1 MTQDKNPTPCACA
14 AADPSRRSF
23 IGRTVAT
30 FAAAQVMLRGT
41 PALSA
46 APSAEE
52 EARNMLPQPGDFLTY
67 QSKSKRGTHLAV
79 DDLKIAAKQIIAL
92 PVDPATG
99 IVRDGSRLN
108 QVMLTRLD
116 PAELDEMT
124 LSRAAEGVVAYS
136 TACTHDGCPIT
147 SWDRKTMQ
155 YVCPCHQSR
164 FDPKAGGVLISG
176 PAYRPLP
183 ALPLMVQD
191 GVLVVADVLTARPGG
206 GR

>member
-1 MTQDKNPTPCACA
+1 MTQQNTNSPCACA
-14 AADPSRRSF
+14 CAGGGSRRTF
-23 IGRTVAT
+23 IGRTAAT
-30 FAAAQVMLRGT
+30 LMALPALLRAT
-41 PALSA
+41 PALS
-46 APSAEE
+46 SED
-52 EARNMLPQPGDFLTY
+52 EARKMPPQPGDFLTY
-67 QSKSKRGTHLAV
+67 QSKSKRGPHLTV
-79 DDLKIAAKQIIAL
+79 DDLKIAAKQLTAL

-116 PAELDEMT
+116 PTELDEAT
-124 LSRAAEGVVAYS
+124 LARAADGVVAYS
-136 TACTHDGCPIT
+136 TACTHDGCPVT
-147 SWDRKTMQ
+147 SWDPKTMQ

-164 FDPKAGGVLISG
+164 FDPKAGGALISG

-183 ALPLMVQD
+183 ALPLKIEG

>member
-1 MTQDKNPTPCACA
+1 MTQDQNPTPCSCACLA
-14 AADPSRRSF
+14 ATGSRRSF
-23 IGRTVAT
+23 IGHAVAA

-46 APSAEE
+46 EDAV
-52 EARNMLPQPGDFLTY
+52 RNSPPQPGDFLTY
-67 QSKSKRGTHLAV
+67 QSKSKRGPHLAV
-79 DDLKIAAKQIIAL
+79 DDLKLGAKQIIAL

-99 IVRDGSRLN
+99 IPRDGSRLN

-116 PAELDEMT
+116 SAELDETT
-124 LSRAAEGVVAYS
+124 LARAAEGVVAYS
-136 TACTHDGCPIT
+136 TACTHDGCPVT
-147 SWDRKTMQ
+147 SWDPKTMQ

-183 ALPLMVQD
+183 ALPLKVEG

>member
-1 MTQDKNPTPCACA
+1 MTQDHNNPPCPCACNA
-14 AADPSRRSF
+14 ANNSRRSF
-23 IGRTVAT
+23 IGRTMAA

-46 APSAEE
+46 EDA
-52 EARNMLPQPGDFLTY
+52 ARNSPPQPGDFLTF
-67 QSKSKRGTHLAV
+67 QSKSKRGPHLAV
-79 DDLKIAAKQIIAL
+79 DDLKLAAKQIMAL

-116 PAELDEMT
+116 PAELDPAT
-124 LSRAAEGVVAYS
+124 LARAADGVVAYS
-136 TACTHDGCPIT
+136 TACTHDGCPVT
-147 SWDRKTMQ
+147 SWDPKTLQ

-164 FDPKAGGVLISG
+164 FDPKTGGALISG

-183 ALPLMVQD
+183 ALPLKVEG

>member
-1 MTQDKNPTPCACA
+1 MDA
-14 AADPSRRSF
+14 F
-23 IGRTVAT
+23 GE
-30 FAAAQVMLRGT
+30 LRVWGVKLGNFFDINVYYH
-41 PALSA
+41 ALYKTGFQQ
-46 APSAEE
+46 E
-52 EARNMLPQPGDFLTY
+52 
-67 QSKSKRGTHLAV
+67 
-79 DDLKIAAKQIIAL
+79 
-92 PVDPATG
+92 ATG

-136 TACTHDGCPIT
+136 TACTHDGCPVT